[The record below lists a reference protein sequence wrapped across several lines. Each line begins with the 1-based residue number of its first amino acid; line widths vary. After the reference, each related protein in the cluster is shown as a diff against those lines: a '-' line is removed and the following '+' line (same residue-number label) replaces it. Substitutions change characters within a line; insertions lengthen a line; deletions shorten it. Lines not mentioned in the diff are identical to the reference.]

1 MKTLTIK
8 LGFATALAIIATATF
23 AEVTVV
29 DPWVRGVVPGQ
40 TATGMFMTI
49 KSTDAT
55 TLIGASSPAATS
67 VEIHQMIMND
77 DRMMMRP
84 MPSLPV
90 PAHGSVDLKP
100 GSYHVMLN
108 GLTKLLVKGEKVL
121 VTLTFES
128 KDGEKTS
135 TEVQADVR
143 DLTSP
148 HAGMKMN

>member
-1 MKTLTIK
+1 M
-8 LGFATALAIIATATF
+8 
-23 AEVTVV
+23 
-29 DPWVRGVVPGQ
+29 
-40 TATGMFMTI
+40 
-49 KSTDAT
+49 
-55 TLIGASSPAATS
+55 
-67 VEIHQMIMND
+67 
-77 DRMMMRP
+77 
-84 MPSLPV
+84 